1 MFNFLPENVRPHVQR
16 ALAWLKALT
25 RPVKV
30 FAATTLVMAI
40 VLAAYVSA
48 RTANPPYAVL
58 YANLD
63 REDGAAVVAKLKEM
77 KVPYRVEA
85 DGGTIEVPEA
95 QARELRL
102 ELAGGGLPRG
112 GAVGFESF
120 DKMRLGATEFEQRI
134 LYRRALEGELSRT
147 IGSLAS
153 VQSARVHLVLPEKS
167 VFVSRNEPASASV
180 VVKLRSGRTLGGGEI
195 GSIVHL
201 VSSSV
206 AGLTPDRVALVS
218 TEGTVLHKPRRPGD
232 EAGGSADDR
241 STQTRSLEATLEE
254 RARALVEKVVGPGH
268 VDVRVTAELDA
279 SRTERVEDRYDPKTS
294 ALRSEERSVERAGDD
309 AAGATGVPGA
319 QSNLPGGD
327 GRAAADGGAPAAGNT
342 RESHTRNFEV
352 DHIVEKRFTAAGTL
366 RRMTV
371 AVVVDG
377 TPLSTGPA
385 RAGDAPSG
393 PRSREEIEKISALVR
408 SAVGADDKRGDVV
421 TVESVPFLAPAVEPA
436 PPPAPPAFVFELKK
450 HGPYAAGAA
459 LAVLMGVIVMTLT
472 LRRRSRRLRAAAVA
486 LASAKSIIAVSE
498 ASDAASPALAGAR
511 STPEEDT
518 RAVEPTPE
526 DLRRLVNERASRDP
540 ATAALILRQWLGQ
553 HEAARQ
559 EAA

>member
-1 MFNFLPENVRPHVQR
+1 MFNFLPENVRPHVLR
-16 ALAWLKALT
+16 ALAWVKALS
-25 RPVKV
+25 RPAKV
-30 FAATTLVMAI
+30 FAVTTMVAAI
-40 VLAAYVSA
+40 GLLAYVSA
-48 RTANPPYAVL
+48 RSANPPYAVL
-58 YANLD
+58 YANLE

-77 KVPYRVEA
+77 KVPYRVEG
-85 DGGTIEVPEA
+85 DGSVIEVPEA

-102 ELAGGGLPRG
+102 ELAGAGLPRG

-147 IGSLAS
+147 IGSLAA

-180 VVKLRSGRTLGGGEI
+180 VVKLRAGRTLGGGEI

-206 AGLTPDRVALVS
+206 AGLTPERVALVS
-218 TEGTVLHKPRRPGD
+218 TDGTVLHKPRRPGD
-232 EAGGSADDR
+232 DASGSDDER
-241 STQTRSLEATLEE
+241 STQTRSIEASLEE
-254 RARALVEKVVGPGH
+254 RARALVEKLVGPGH

-279 SRTERVEDRYDPKTS
+279 SRTERVEDRFDPKS
-294 ALRSEERSVERAGDD
+294 SVLRSEERSIERNGED

-327 GRAAADGGAPAAGNT
+327 GRAGADGGTPMAANTT

-352 DHIVEKRFTAAGTL
+352 DHVVEKRFTAAGTL
-366 RRMTV
+366 RRITV

-377 TPLSTGPA
+377 IPLSA
-385 RAGDAPSG
+385 A
-393 PRSREEIEKISALVR
+393 PRSPEEMAKISALVR

-421 TVESVPFLAPAVEPA
+421 TVESVPFLAVAAEAAAPAAA
-436 PPPAPPAFVFELKK
+436 PPFVFQPKK
-450 HGPYAAGAA
+450 HGPYAAG
-459 LAVLMGVIVMTLT
+459 LAVLALAAVIVMTVT
-472 LRRRSRRLRAAAVA
+472 LRRRARRNRVAAQAAAAVA
-486 LASAKSIIAVSE
+486 AAEKSVLAVS
-498 ASDAASPALAGAR
+498 
-511 STPEEDT
+511 TPTEEDT
-518 RAVEPTPE
+518 QALEPTPE

-553 HEAARQ
+553 HEAVRQ

>member
-1 MFNFLPENVRPHVQR
+1 MLNLLPENVRPHVQR
-16 ALAWLKALT
+16 ALTWVKGLS
-25 RPVKV
+25 RPAKV
-30 FAATTLVMAI
+30 LMGTTLVAAI
-40 VLAAYVSA
+40 VLVVYVSA
-48 RTANPPYAVL
+48 RSANPPYAVL
-58 YANLD
+58 YANLE

-77 KVPYRVEA
+77 KVPYRVEG
-85 DGGTIEVPEA
+85 DGSVIEVPEA

-102 ELAGGGLPRG
+102 ELAGSGLPRG
-112 GAVGFESF
+112 GSVGFESF

-147 IGSLAS
+147 IGSLAA
-153 VQSARVHLVLPEKS
+153 VHSARVHLVLPEKS

-232 EAGGSADDR
+232 EAGGEGDDR
-241 STQTRSLEATLEE
+241 STQTRSLEASLEE
-254 RARALVEKVVGPGH
+254 RARALVEKLVGPGH

-327 GRAAADGGAPAAGNT
+327 GRAAADGGAPAPGNT

-352 DHIVEKRFTAAGTL
+352 DHVVEKRFTAAGTL
-366 RRMTV
+366 RRITV

-377 TPLSTGPA
+377 IPLSLA
-385 RAGDAPSG
+385 
-393 PRSREEIEKISALVR
+393 PRSREEMEKISALVR
-408 SAVGADDKRGDVV
+408 SAVGADEKRGDVV
-421 TVESVPFLAPAVEPA
+421 TVESVPFLVPPTETA
-436 PPPAPPAFVFELKK
+436 PPPAPPAFAFEIKK
-450 HGPYAAGAA
+450 HGPVAAVAAVSVLVGVTVMTLALRRRWRRIRAAAAA
-459 LAVLMGVIVMTLT
+459 LASV
-472 LRRRSRRLRAAAVA
+472 
-486 LASAKSIIAVSE
+486 KSVIAVSV
-498 ASDAASPALAGAR
+498 P
-511 STPEEDT
+511 TEEDT
-518 RAVEPTPE
+518 RALEPTPE